1 MPHKTSI
8 TTLTL
13 LITLFS
19 IVATT
24 TGIFSNEGTNAYD
37 YKTIRGETIE
47 IYGRGVYKHM
57 SSQVAI
63 QGIAQDYI
71 TLFIAVPLLLIS
83 LYLCRKGSI
92 RGKFL
97 LTGTLLYLLL
107 TYLFY
112 TAMAMY
118 NPLFLI
124 YVALLALSL
133 NALILSLI
141 SFDTEKLKEVIH
153 SQRITTF
160 AGWFL
165 IVNSSM
171 IALLWLNTIVTPLL
185 SGTIYPQGIDHY
197 TTMIVQG
204 FDLGIFLPLGFMSG
218 LLAIKKKILGVLFST
233 TYVIFLSIL
242 MAALTSKIVFMAK
255 AGANVIPVVFIMPTI
270 CIISIVVATLL
281 MKNLEASIHE

>member
-13 LITLFS
+13 LITLLS

-57 SSQVAI
+57 SSHVAI

-71 TLFIAVPLLLIS
+71 TLFIALPLLLIS

>member
-133 NALILSLI
+133 IALILSLI
-141 SFDTEKLKEVIH
+141 SFDTEKLKEAIH

-171 IALLWLNTIVTPLL
+171 VALLWLNTIVTPLL